1 MSKNK
6 KKRDIKE
13 SELSQAELDCE
24 KDNESIPFS
33 DYDGG
38 EVDDEREFET
48 FASED
53 EPSDGKKEKK
63 KRGMTKKHLIAIA
76 VFAVLFVTLL
86 LIYLLVLAPKM
97 EEQEQESTA
106 EEAEEPIPL
115 IEGEVRSDNG
125 INVLFYPYIDRA
137 NTESVTVVNPK
148 LGENGGFTVI
158 RATDEDSSFYVK
170 EHGRLAPI
178 KAETVLSVVAAAGNT
193 VISQRIEEN
202 ATNLSQYGLA
212 PENNPASVTIET
224 RAGDIFTYYIGN
236 LIPAEG
242 GYYCREDGR
251 NAVYII
257 ALDNIS
263 ILTRSSENL
272 LNPILGFQA
281 DGQSALT
288 ASCFELKKNGQRF
301 VRIRYVENNTTDVI
315 KSSYEMEWPM
325 AKYTVNDDNYG
336 TNVLTNLGTLMGYM
350 VVCAGDG
357 TSEGA
362 LYKNTKLMSE
372 YGFYD
377 VDNPP
382 FEVYYE
388 FGDNASHIMF
398 THSGNDAYYYAYSLI
413 YDMIVLVEK
422 TSVPFLDWDLL
433 EYVNDRLFYEYI
445 DDVKS
450 ISVSG
455 KVTYYQK
462 DYEIDGKVTYIYD
475 DDGNLT
481 SPVEFG
487 GSIKF
492 DLSGENEVQNP
503 ALAFYQVALTMRI
516 GGYISDV
523 PSFNFN
529 EIKEHEYARFTVE
542 YTDGR
547 KQTIVFYL
555 FSGSC
560 YYTIDGY
567 GDFYVSAGAVN
578 RLLVNMARV
587 AYGYPV
593 DVYAEY
599 PLLPDEFIGKN

>member
-1 MSKNK
+1 MSKNSK
-6 KKRDIKE
+6 KKDIKA
-13 SELSQAELDCE
+13 SKLSQELDGARE
-24 KDNESIPFS
+24 EERIQNSE
-33 DYDGG
+33 YDGG
-38 EVDDEREFET
+38 DLDDERKLET
-48 FASED
+48 FISGD
-53 EPSDGKKEKK
+53 ETSDGKKKK
-63 KRGMTKKHLIAIA
+63 KGMTKKQLIAIA

-86 LIYLLVLAPKM
+86 LVYLLVLAPKM
-97 EEQEQESTA
+97 EEQAQENADEQA
-106 EEAEEPIPL
+106 PEPITL
-115 IEGEVRSDNG
+115 IEGEVRSTNG
-125 INVLFYPYIDRA
+125 IDVLLYPYIDRA
-137 NTESVTVVNPK
+137 NTKSVTVFNPR
-148 LGENGGFTVI
+148 LGENGGFTVL

-178 KAETVLSVVAAAGNT
+178 KGETVLSVISAAGNT
-193 VISQRIEEN
+193 VINQRIEEN

-212 PENNPASVTIET
+212 TENNPVSVTIET
-224 RAGDIFTYYIGN
+224 RSGEKYTYYIGN

-257 ALDNIS
+257 PLDNIS

-288 ASCFELKKNGQRF
+288 ANCFELKKNGQRF
-301 VRIRYVENNTTDVI
+301 VRIRYVENNTNDVI
-315 KSSYEMEWPM
+315 KSSYEFEWPM

-336 TNVLTNLGTLMGYM
+336 TNVLAKLGSLTGYM

-357 TSEGA
+357 TAEGA

-398 THSGNDAYYYAYSLI
+398 THSGNDGYYYAYSLI

-422 TSVPFLDWDLL
+422 TSVTFLDWDLL

-450 ISVSG
+450 LSVSG
-455 KVTYYQK
+455 KVNYYQK
-462 DYEIDGKVTYIYD
+462 DYAVDGKITYIYD
-475 DDGNLT
+475 EQDNLT
-481 SPVEFG
+481 CPIEFDNG
-487 GSIKF
+487 KVKF
-492 DLSGENEVQNP
+492 DLNGENEVQNP
-503 ALAFYQVALTMRI
+503 ALAFYQIALTMRI
-516 GGYISDV
+516 EGYISDV
-523 PSFNFN
+523 PGFNFN
-529 EIKEHEYARFTVE
+529 DIKEHEYARFTVE

-547 KQTIVFYL
+547 KQTFVFYL

-578 RLLVNMARV
+578 RLLVNMVRV
-587 AYGYPV
+587 AYNEPV
-593 DVYAEY
+593 DVNKEY
-599 PLLPDEFIGKN
+599 PTLPDKFIGNN